1 MEILTQFSTPIL
13 VVYVMSQRKNIVPD
27 RCGTGQIPHDEALP
41 LAGAL
46 TAAGSRW
53 GVDTE
58 DVANAQVVFIL
69 KNR

>member
-1 MEILTQFSTPIL
+1 M
-13 VVYVMSQRKNIVPD
+13 PD